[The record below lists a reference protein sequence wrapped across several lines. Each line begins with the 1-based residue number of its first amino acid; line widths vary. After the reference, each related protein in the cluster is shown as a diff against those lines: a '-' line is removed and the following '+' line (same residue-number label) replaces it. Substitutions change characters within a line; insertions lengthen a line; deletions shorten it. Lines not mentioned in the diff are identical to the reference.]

1 MARVFITG
9 SADGLGL
16 AAARLLIQQGHTVTG
31 HARNERR
38 ARQLRERLP
47 GAEAVLVADLSS
59 RKQTMDLAEQA
70 NEGAPF
76 DAVIHNAGIGYR
88 ERAKITT
95 EDGHAHVLAVNV
107 LAPYIL
113 TCLMHRPKRLVYL
126 SSGMHRGGRGDTRD
140 MDWERRPWNGTQAYS
155 DSKLYDATLAF
166 AVARL
171 WPDVLSNSL
180 EPGWVPTRMGGP
192 SAPDDITQAHLTQA
206 WLAVSEDP
214 EAKVSGRYF
223 YHQKEMAPALA
234 ALDVG
239 FQDDLLATLE
249 EFTSVPFPR
258 A

>member
-1 MARVFITG
+1 MAHVFITG
-9 SADGLGL
+9 TTDGLGL
-16 AAARLLIQQGHTVTG
+16 AAARLLIEQGHTVTG

-38 ARQLRERLP
+38 AEQLRERCP
-47 GAEAVLVADLSS
+47 EMDTVLVADLSS
-59 RKQTMDLAEQA
+59 RKQTVDLAEQA
-70 NEGAPF
+70 NAGAPF

-113 TCLMHRPKRLVYL
+113 TCLMRRPERLVYL
-126 SSGMHRGGRGDTRD
+126 SSGMHQGGRGDTRD
-140 MDWERRPWNGTQAYS
+140 LDWERRPWNGAQAYS

-180 EPGWVPTRMGGP
+180 EPGWVPTKMGGP
-192 SAPDDITQAHLTQA
+192 GAPDDITQAHITQA

-223 YHQKEMAPALA
+223 YHRQEVPPSPA

-249 EFTSVPFPR
+249 ELTSVPFPR
-258 A
+258 S

>member
-9 SADGLGL
+9 TTDGLGL
-16 AAARLLIQQGHTVTG
+16 AAARLLAEQGHTVVG

-38 ARQLRERLP
+38 AQQLRERLP
-47 GAEAVLVADLSS
+47 EAETILMADLSS
-59 RKQTMDLAEQA
+59 RKQTVRLAELA
-70 NEGAPF
+70 NELDPF

-88 ERAKITT
+88 ERSKVTT

-126 SSGMHRGGRGDTRD
+126 SSGMHHGGRVDTRD
-140 MDWERRPWNGTQAYS
+140 LDWERRPWNGSQAYS
-155 DSKLYDATLAF
+155 DSKLFDATLAF

-180 EPGWVPTRMGGP
+180 EPGWVPTKMGGP
-192 SAPDDITQAHLTQA
+192 GAPDDITQAHITQA
-206 WLAVSEDP
+206 WLAVSDDP
-214 EAKVSGRYF
+214 EAKVSGQYF
-223 YHQKEMAPALA
+223 YHQKEVPPALA
-234 ALDVG
+234 AMDTG

-249 EFTSVPFPR
+249 ELTSVPFPR
-258 A
+258 S

>member
-9 SADGLGL
+9 STDGLGL
-16 AAARLLIQQGHTVTG
+16 AAARLLVEQGHTVTG

-38 ARQLRERLP
+38 AQQLRARLP
-47 GAEAVLVADLSS
+47 EAEAVLVGDLSS
-59 RKQTMDLAEQA
+59 RKQTVALAEQA
-70 NEGAPF
+70 NAGGPF

-113 TCLMHRPKRLVYL
+113 TCLMHRPRRLVYL
-126 SSGMHRGGRGDTRD
+126 SSGMHQGGRGDAHD
-140 MDWERRPWNGTQAYS
+140 LDWERRPWNGAQAYA

-180 EPGWVPTRMGGP
+180 EPGWVPTKMGGP
-192 SAPDDITQAHLTQA
+192 GAPDDIAQAHITQA
-206 WLAVSEDP
+206 WLAVSDDP
-214 EAKVSGRYF
+214 KATVSGRYF
-223 YHQKEMAPALA
+223 YHQKELAPASDS
-234 ALDVG
+234 LDTS

-249 EFTSVPFPR
+249 ELTAVPFPR
-258 A
+258 S